1 MPPIVASSLRISAVT
16 AAALVLG
23 GLTPLGQGALPPEF
37 SSLAN
42 SASGWTIPTA
52 LLVWLLARG
61 YPEAAIGGALGFIA
75 LTIGYT
81 VASAWRGVDFDPL
94 LWVIVGVA
102 VGPFIGLAAHA
113 LRRSPLHAA
122 LGTGLLSGVLVGEA
136 IYGLIVVGDTTS
148 PVYWWITA
156 VLGVALLAATAIRIR
171 RPRLIVLAT
180 ALTATIAAAFLVA
193 YQLLGSLSR

>member
-1 MPPIVASSLRISAVT
+1 MPPIVASSLRIAGIT
-16 AAALVLG
+16 AAALILG
-23 GLTPLGQGALPPEF
+23 ALTPLGQGALPPEF

-52 LLVWLLARG
+52 LLVWLFARG
-61 YPEAAIGGALGFIA
+61 YPEAAIGGALGFVA

-81 VASAWRGVDFDPL
+81 VASTWRGVDFDPL
-94 LWVIVGVA
+94 FWVIVGVV

-113 LRRSPLHAA
+113 LRRAPLHAA

-148 PVYWWITA
+148 PVYWWIA
-156 VLGVALLAATAIRIR
+156 AALGVSLLAAMAIRIR
-171 RPRLIVLAT
+171 RPRLIVVAT
-180 ALTATIAAAFLVA
+180 ALTATIAAAFLIA
-193 YQLLGSLSR
+193 YQLLGSVPR